1 MAASQAKTN
10 NDKTLVIVESPAK
23 AKTISKFLGSK
34 YFVKASNGHIRDLP
48 KSKIGIDIEDN
59 FEPQYI
65 NIRGKGDLIKGLK
78 AEAAKA
84 KHIFLATDPDREGE
98 AISWHIANILG
109 IDESDT
115 CRIEFNE
122 ITKTAVKN
130 AVEHPRKIDM
140 DLVNA
145 QQARRLLD
153 RLVGYKISPIL
164 WYKVKRGLSAGRVQS
179 VAVRII
185 VDREEE
191 INGFVP
197 REYWTITVLLK
208 TESGQVF
215 EAKFFGKD
223 GKKLDLD
230 DETAAMKVT
239 EAIKAQPFVIKD
251 LKQSVRKR
259 RPSAP
264 FSTSTLQQDAAR
276 KLYFSTRKTMMIAQQ
291 LYEGFEIKGYG
302 LTGLVTYIR
311 TDTTRVSEEAL
322 TAVRENIK
330 EKYGDEYL
338 PEKPNVYKKKAGA
351 QDAHEAIRPSYLE
364 LTPERVKPELTGD
377 QYKLYTLIY
386 NRFVASQMTP
396 AEFDS
401 VSVELESAGYLFKAS
416 GQRLRFKGFLAV
428 YKNYTDEEAEDK
440 NNMLPKLSVGERCE
454 AESIDPKQNFTQP
467 PPRYNEASLVRA
479 LEEKGIGRPSTYSPI
494 ISTIIDRK
502 YIVREDRVLKPTFLG
517 EVVTKLLKDHFNEIV
532 DVEFT
537 AGMENDLDG
546 VERGSTDW
554 KDLLSNFYGP
564 FEKLLE
570 NADKIERVQ
579 LPVIETDEI
588 CDKCGAKMVI
598 KEGRFGE
605 FLACPNY
612 PECKNTKKIVKYVD
626 APCPKCGKR
635 VVEKKSNKTKKI
647 FYGCEGFPECDFV
660 SWDMPLKETCETCG
674 SHMVLKKR
682 AKGDD
687 IKKCAN
693 PECPT
698 NAKQK
703 KDE

>member
-10 NDKTLVIVESPAK
+10 SDKTLVIVESPAK
-23 AKTISKFLGSK
+23 AKTIAKFLGTK

-48 KSKIGIDIEDN
+48 KSKIGIDIEND

-78 AEAAKA
+78 ADAAKA
-84 KHIFLATDPDREGE
+84 KNVFLATDPDREGE

-109 IDESDT
+109 IDENDT

-191 INGFVP
+191 INNFVP
-197 REYWTITVLLK
+197 QEYWTITVLLK
-208 TESGQVF
+208 TESGQTF

-223 GKKLDLD
+223 GTKLDLD
-230 DETAAMKVT
+230 DKTAAMMVAEAVKGKIFEVT
-239 EAIKAQPFVIKD
+239 DIKE
-251 LKQSVRKR
+251 SVRKR

-322 TAVRENIK
+322 AAVRENIK
-330 EKYGDEYL
+330 ETYGEEYL
-338 PEKPNVYKKKAGA
+338 PEKPNVYKVKAGA

-364 LTPERVKPELTGD
+364 LTPERVKSELTSD
-377 QYKLYTLIY
+377 QYKLYALIY
-386 NRFVASQMTP
+386 NRFVASQMNP

-401 VSVELESAGYLFKAS
+401 VSVDLNASGYLFKSS

-428 YKNYTDEEAEDK
+428 YKNYLEDEEEDK
-440 NNMLPKLSVGERCE
+440 NSMLPPLMVGEKCE
-454 AESIDPKQNFTQP
+454 PASVDPKQNFTQP
-467 PPRYNEASLVRA
+467 PPRFNEASLVRA
-479 LEEKGIGRPSTYSPI
+479 LE
-494 ISTIIDRK
+494 
-502 YIVREDRVLKPTFLG
+502 
-517 EVVTKLLKDHFNEIV
+517 
-532 DVEFT
+532 
-537 AGMENDLDG
+537 
-546 VERGSTDW
+546 
-554 KDLLSNFYGP
+554 
-564 FEKLLE
+564 
-570 NADKIERVQ
+570 
-579 LPVIETDEI
+579 
-588 CDKCGAKMVI
+588 
-598 KEGRFGE
+598 
-605 FLACPNY
+605 
-612 PECKNTKKIVKYVD
+612 
-626 APCPKCGKR
+626 
-635 VVEKKSNKTKKI
+635 
-647 FYGCEGFPECDFV
+647 
-660 SWDMPLKETCETCG
+660 
-674 SHMVLKKR
+674 
-682 AKGDD
+682 
-687 IKKCAN
+687 
-693 PECPT
+693 
-698 NAKQK
+698 
-703 KDE
+703 